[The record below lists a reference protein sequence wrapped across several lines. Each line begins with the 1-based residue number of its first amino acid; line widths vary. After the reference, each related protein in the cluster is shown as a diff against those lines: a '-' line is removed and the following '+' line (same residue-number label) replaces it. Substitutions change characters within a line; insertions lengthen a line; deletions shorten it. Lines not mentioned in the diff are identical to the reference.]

1 MGVLCLLLDESFG
14 YFKFDD
20 LFIISK
26 KNQNYTHIVKHGTF
40 SDKIFIGKFL
50 CADFRE
56 ICVNTIKNYV
66 IEKILNYDVYK
77 LILG

>member
-1 MGVLCLLLDESFG
+1 MMKSVG
-14 YFKFDD
+14 YFKFYD

-26 KNQNYTHIVKHGTF
+26 KNHNYTHIVKYGTF
-40 SDKIFIGKFL
+40 SDKNFYWGNFL

-56 ICVNTIKNYV
+56 ICVNTIKKNYV

-77 LILG
+77 SDTWLK